1 MKFGKGDIV
10 IIDHKE
16 GDWWNWV
23 SRMDK
28 YVDCEGVVDD
38 CSSND
43 GHGLAAYYVM
53 TGHGEYAEYFW
64 YPETALR
71 PADEEL
77 VSNAGL
83 SDLFSKNLHYG

>member
-23 SRMDK
+23 SGMDK
-28 YVDCEGVVDD
+28 WVGCEGVVEH

-43 GHGLAAYYVM
+43 GHGRAAYYVT
-53 TGHGEYAEYFW
+53 TGYGEGAEYFW